1 MKTLL
6 NNQKSKLILAAFAT
20 SLLASSVHA
29 GESTPSYAEIKSQI
43 VQNERIAL
51 IKKRDNLA
59 QNIANREHLYVSNI
73 LDKTREDKR
82 WQRSQ

>member
-6 NNQKSKLILAAFAT
+6 NNQKSKLILATFTTA
-20 SLLASSVHA
+20 LLTSSVYA
-29 GESTPSYAEIKSQI
+29 KETTPSYAEIKSQI

-59 QNIANREHLYVSNI
+59 QNIANREHLYVRNI
-73 LDKTREDKR
+73 LDKTREDTR